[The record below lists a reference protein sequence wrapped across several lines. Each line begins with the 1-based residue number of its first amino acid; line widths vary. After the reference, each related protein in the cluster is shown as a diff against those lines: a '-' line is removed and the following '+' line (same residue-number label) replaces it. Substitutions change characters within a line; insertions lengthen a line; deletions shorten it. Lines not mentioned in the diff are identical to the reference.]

1 MHLRLSR
8 TLSTDDRLLIRRC
21 SAGIPLLVRR
31 PIYVSAKPELTAF
44 RGKLLSE
51 QPHRGKP
58 VHAAS
63 YIRRHRIVLERDLL
77 SDETLLRLI
86 LTHELFHFLWP
97 RLPNRLRQGFEAVLI
112 AERNRHA
119 RGELGESS
127 QVSKFVFLA
136 GGSDPESKAWRHYI
150 CESFC
155 DTAAWYFGG
164 VKKHPHF
171 CLAPCW
177 IRRRSQ
183 WFEANLRRYTVR

>member
-1 MHLRLSR
+1 V
-8 TLSTDDRLLIRRC
+8 
-21 SAGIPLLVRR
+21 VRR
-31 PIYVSAKPELTAF
+31 PIYVSAKPELTACGG
-44 RGKLLSE
+44 RLLSQ
-51 QPHRGKP
+51 QPERGIP

-77 SDETLLRLI
+77 NDEPLLRLI

-97 RLPNRLRQGFEAVLI
+97 RLPNRLRQSYEALLT

-127 QVSKFVFLA
+127 QVSKNAFLA
-136 GGSDPESKAWRHYI
+136 NGSGPQSKAWRHYL

-164 VKKHPHF
+164 VKQHSHF

-177 IRRRSQ
+177 IRKRAQ
-183 WFEANLRRYTVR
+183 WFDVNLRGYTVK